1 MKAFLKT
8 PSKFAST
15 NTKMDKN
22 RGSFFETFTNKLL
35 FQYQMQSLELP
46 PPPPLGPIFNLN
58 KPIFPFV
65 VASRRL
71 VMAKTVMNNLL
82 VNI

>member
-1 MKAFLKT
+1 MKVFRKT
-8 PSKFAST
+8 PSKFASK

-22 RGSFFETFTNKLL
+22 RGSFLETFTNKLL
-35 FQYQMQSLELP
+35 FQYQMQPLELP
-46 PPPPLGPIFNLN
+46 SPLGPIFNLN
-58 KPIFPFV
+58 KPVFPFV

-71 VMAKTVMNNLL
+71 VMAKTVINNSL